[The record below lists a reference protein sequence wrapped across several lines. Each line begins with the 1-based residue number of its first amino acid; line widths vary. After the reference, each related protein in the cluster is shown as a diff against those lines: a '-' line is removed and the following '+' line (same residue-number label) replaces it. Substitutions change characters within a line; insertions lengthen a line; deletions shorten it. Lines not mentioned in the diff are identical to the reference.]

1 MGGASGETEEKEV
14 FTDEPEVEKEKE
26 QPVAAAGVP
35 EVEDGFSDGILDA
48 AQDTSVTTKHT
59 VTIDTS
65 SSYKIGTDTM
75 YDVINNHDGTLTVGE
90 DPEIK
95 GSQNELRH
103 VYRCVYESD
112 GSESFFDMFQNPE
125 NPENGSW
132 STTCNKPIPSTP
144 NRKIQIDNIYTCF
157 LVTTTNAI
165 VTEDNKKYYGVANKQ
180 IVTNPIKVNYNL
192 LGGSGVPTTDWVWN
206 ADGLWKNAHDTEPTK
221 AGYKFDG
228 WYTEPNGNG
237 IKIDTVSQ
245 AVDNARVGSNGYKE
259 VTLYAKWE
267 HKHVWQYSES
277 GDTLKA
283 YCSNTDSQC
292 EYHGTSFDNAKAT
305 VSLKLNGFDSD
316 KCAKYGS
323 IYDVTYD
330 NNNFTSETGATIGII
345 QYVGRDGTEYLES
358 PVLPISPGKYK
369 AKVNITLFEDQ
380 SSREISTDFEIK
392 PLPAKLDWSSSDLT
406 YNGED
411 QTVTASVK
419 NALSG
424 DEFTLAYETNETYT
438 NTGKNAQK
446 YKAKVTDLGN
456 ANYSLSEEESVYS
469 WEIKKAPVT
478 LTVVLDEFT
487 YGEQPVIKLQGAPS
501 DSKVVYQYKVKD
513 KDDSTYAGITE
524 EGLKKLSAGEYTLK
538 AVVEETA
545 NYEGTSAACDFK
557 VKKAGATDSHSKVS
571 IDGWTYG
578 SYDSK
583 KNAPS
588 VEPSLNPENQ
598 IVQYTY
604 YTDGACT
611 TQTSTENGAETAG
624 GVPKNAGSYYVKAQI
639 PESANYNAGTAT
651 GTFEIKPLPAKLDWS
666 SSELTYNGQPQTVT
680 AKVTNDL
687 SGDTFRLAYVADETY
702 TNTGANAQNY
712 TAKVTDLGNA
722 NYSLSQ
728 EESIHPWVIN
738 PKAVTVKPDDLYK
751 HIGGEEPQLTYTT
764 DGIVEGETLS
774 GITLQRVS
782 GEDARKYEITATET
796 EGANPN
802 YTVTR
807 ETGTFTIEDHNWTKD
822 GKILSPATLLSEGMQ
837 ERTCTAPGCGQK
849 RYDAI
854 PKQDGKPADPYAD
867 KIDKYIQIF
876 GSEITAAA
884 LDNEKI
890 TLFEVFPQ
898 SAKDKISYQ
907 LQKAKVWLE
916 INQCHNLAPEWEN
929 LINIEIERTV
939 GKNADRIL
947 FDINLYS
954 QLENEYK
961 THITDPGVDM
971 NIRIKIPDKMIN
983 NKPYTIRE
991 YKIFRLHKDSATNQ
1005 ATVDILDPVFNSS
1018 TNELTFKSDKFS
1030 IYVLTYKDTYYSP
1043 SYPVT
1048 GIKVSPDTLTLTKK
1062 DETAQLTAEVTPSYA
1077 DNKRVTWQSSDEKVA
1092 TVNENGKVTAVGNG
1106 TATITA
1112 TSVSG
1117 SYTAT
1122 VSVTV
1127 KIPVEIQKLTIEAEK
1142 ETLTKIGESTE
1153 LKVKI
1158 EPENADLQKLIWKS
1172 HNEKVATTDENGKVT
1187 AVGNGTAEITVTT
1200 EDGKI
1205 TASIMIT
1212 VKVPDE
1218 PTINKTTGFRRLRAR
1233 SVKQTKT
1240 SVTLQWNIIKDADGY
1255 FVYGNRC
1262 NTGTK
1267 SYKYRKLATI
1277 TGGDISTWTQK
1288 DLKKGTYYKYVVKAY
1303 RMVNGKKVVTDT
1315 SISVH
1320 AVTGGGKYGNAKA
1333 VSVTQIGNKKNV
1345 SKITLKMGKTAQIKA
1360 KEVKKDKKIAR
1371 HRKLCYE
1378 SSNTKV
1384 ATVTPDGLIRATGK
1398 GTCTIWVYAQN
1409 GVYKAL
1415 KITVK

>member
-1 MGGASGETEEKEV
+1 MTPSIAWGSGMTEFSDGASGESEKKEE
-14 FTDEPEVEKEKE
+14 FTDEPEIEEEKEK
-26 QPVAAAGVP
+26 PVAAAGVP
-35 EVEDGFSDGILDA
+35 EVENGFSDGTLDA
-48 AQDTSVTTKHT
+48 AQDTSATTKHT

-65 SSYKIGTDTM
+65 PSYKIGTDTM

-90 DPEIK
+90 NPEIK
-95 GSQNELRH
+95 ASLGQLSKGYSIK
-103 VYRCVYESD
+103 YR
-112 GSESFFDMFQNPE
+112 SEKDNIDYTLSLLKNPE
-125 NPENGSW
+125 LNDDSKWYPIKRLSFIPE
-132 STTCNKPIPSTP
+132 
-144 NRKIQIDNIYTCF
+144 RKINITNIYTLFCVVF
-157 LVTTTNAI
+157 IDSLGG
-165 VTEDNKKYYGVANKQ
+165 ESLANYQ
-180 IVTNPIKVNYNL
+180 RVENPIKVNYDSQ
-192 LGGSGVPTTDWVWN
+192 GGSGEPNTDWVWN
-206 ADGLWKNAHDTEPTK
+206 GDGRWNTDRNTEPTK
-221 AGYKFDG
+221 EGYKFAG
-228 WYTEPNGNG
+228 WYTQANGNG
-237 IKIDTVSQ
+237 SKIEEVSQ
-245 AVDNARVGSNGYKE
+245 AVNAAVAGSNDYKE
-259 VTLYAKWE
+259 ITLYAKWVHE
-267 HKHVWQYSES
+267 HTWQYRLISSGSEY
-277 GDTLKA
+277 TFKA
-283 YCSNTDSQC
+283 YCSNANSSC
-292 EYHGTSFDNAKAT
+292 EYYGTSYDDAKAT
-305 VSLKLNGFDSD
+305 VSLKLEGFDNN
-316 KCAKYGS
+316 KCVEYGNS
-323 IYDVTYD
+323 YSVTCANSLPSEIGVTIGQITYAD
-330 NNNFTSETGATIGII
+330 RNRLAVWESETPPT
-345 QYVGRDGTEYLES
+345 
-358 PVLPISPGKYK
+358 SPGKYK
-369 AKVNITLFEDQ
+369 AKVVVRLPGYNQ
-380 SSREISTDFEIK
+380 VMVSADFEIK
-392 PLPAKLDWSSSDLT
+392 SRPVQLNWSNSELT
-406 YNGED
+406 YNGQP
-411 QTVTASVK
+411 QTVTAEVS

-424 DEFTLAYETNETYT
+424 DTFTLKYENNETYT
-438 NTGKNAQK
+438 NTGTNAQK
-446 YKAKVTDLGN
+446 YRAKIIDLGN
-456 ANYSLSEEESVYS
+456 PNYSLSEQESIHS
-469 WEIKKAPVT
+469 WEIKKA
-478 LTVVLDEFT
+478 
-487 YGEQPVIKLQGAPS
+487 
-501 DSKVVYQYKVKD
+501 
-513 KDDSTYAGITE
+513 STIN
-524 EGLKKLSAGEYTLK
+524 SA
-538 AVVEETA
+538 
-545 NYEGTSAACDFK
+545 
-557 VKKAGATDSHSKVS
+557 SKVS
-571 IDGWTYG
+571 ISGWTYG
-578 SYDSK
+578 GY
-583 KNAPS
+583 NEAENTPS
-588 VEPSLNPENQ
+588 IDPSLNPENQ
-598 IVQYTY
+598 TVQYTY
-604 YTDGACT
+604 YTDGACS
-611 TQTSTENGAETAG
+611 TQTSTENGAETEG
-624 GVPKNAGSYYVKAQI
+624 GVPKNAGTYYVKAQI

-651 GTFEIKPLPAKLDWS
+651 GTFEIKPK
-666 SSELTYNGQPQTVT
+666 E
-680 AKVTNDL
+680 
-687 SGDTFRLAYVADETY
+687 
-702 TNTGANAQNY
+702 
-712 TAKVTDLGNA
+712 
-722 NYSLSQ
+722 
-728 EESIHPWVIN
+728 
-738 PKAVTVKPDDLYK
+738 VTVKPDNLQK
-751 HIGGEEPQLTYTT
+751 HIGEKDPELTYTT
-764 DGIVEGETLS
+764 DGIVKGETLS
-774 GITLQRVS
+774 GITLQRES
-782 GEDARKYEITATET
+782 GEDARKYTITATET
-796 EGANPN
+796 EGENPN
-802 YTVTR
+802 YTVTQK
-807 ETGTFTIEDHNWTKD
+807 TGTFTIEDHKWPKD
-822 GKILSPATLLSEGMQ
+822 GKILSPATSWSEGMK
-837 ERTCTAPGCGQK
+837 ERTCTVPGCGQK

-884 LDNEKI
+884 LDNEETI
-890 TLFEVFPQ
+890 LFGLFPE
-898 SAKDKISYQ
+898 SDKTRIDNGSR
-907 LQKAKVWLE
+907 AKVWLE
-916 INQCHNLAPEWEN
+916 INHVNNLDPDWQN
-929 LINIEIERTV
+929 LINTEIEKTV

-947 FDINLYS
+947 FDIDLYR
-954 QLENEYK
+954 QLAGENRVL
-961 THITDPGVDM
+961 ITDPGINM

-983 NKPYTIRE
+983 NQPYTIRE
-991 YKIFRLHKDSATNQ
+991 YKILRLHEDSATNQ
-1005 ATVDILDPVFNSS
+1005 ATVDILDSVFNSS

-1092 TVNENGKVTAVGNG
+1092 TVDENGKVTAVGNG
-1106 TATITA
+1106 TAAINA

-1172 HNEKVATTDENGKVT
+1172 DNEKVATTDENGKVT

-1218 PTINKTTGFRRLRAR
+1218 PTINKTTSFRRLRAR

-1255 FVYGNRC
+1255 FIYGNRC

-1333 VSVTQIGNKKNV
+1333 VSVTQIGNKRNV

>member
-1 MGGASGETEEKEV
+1 M
-14 FTDEPEVEKEKE
+14 
-26 QPVAAAGVP
+26 
-35 EVEDGFSDGILDA
+35 
-48 AQDTSVTTKHT
+48 
-59 VTIDTS
+59 
-65 SSYKIGTDTM
+65 
-75 YDVINNHDGTLTVGE
+75 
-90 DPEIK
+90 
-95 GSQNELRH
+95 
-103 VYRCVYESD
+103 
-112 GSESFFDMFQNPE
+112 
-125 NPENGSW
+125 
-132 STTCNKPIPSTP
+132 
-144 NRKIQIDNIYTCF
+144 
-157 LVTTTNAI
+157 
-165 VTEDNKKYYGVANKQ
+165 
-180 IVTNPIKVNYNL
+180 
-192 LGGSGVPTTDWVWN
+192 
-206 ADGLWKNAHDTEPTK
+206 
-221 AGYKFDG
+221 
-228 WYTEPNGNG
+228 
-237 IKIDTVSQ
+237 
-245 AVDNARVGSNGYKE
+245 
-259 VTLYAKWE
+259 
-267 HKHVWQYSES
+267 
-277 GDTLKA
+277 
-283 YCSNTDSQC
+283 
-292 EYHGTSFDNAKAT
+292 
-305 VSLKLNGFDSD
+305 
-316 KCAKYGS
+316 
-323 IYDVTYD
+323 
-330 NNNFTSETGATIGII
+330 
-345 QYVGRDGTEYLES
+345 
-358 PVLPISPGKYK
+358 
-369 AKVNITLFEDQ
+369 
-380 SSREISTDFEIK
+380 
-392 PLPAKLDWSSSDLT
+392 
-406 YNGED
+406 
-411 QTVTASVK
+411 
-419 NALSG
+419 
-424 DEFTLAYETNETYT
+424 
-438 NTGKNAQK
+438 
-446 YKAKVTDLGN
+446 
-456 ANYSLSEEESVYS
+456 
-469 WEIKKAPVT
+469 
-478 LTVVLDEFT
+478 
-487 YGEQPVIKLQGAPS
+487 
-501 DSKVVYQYKVKD
+501 
-513 KDDSTYAGITE
+513 
-524 EGLKKLSAGEYTLK
+524 
-538 AVVEETA
+538 
-545 NYEGTSAACDFK
+545 
-557 VKKAGATDSHSKVS
+557 
-571 IDGWTYG
+571 
-578 SYDSK
+578 
-583 KNAPS
+583 
-588 VEPSLNPENQ
+588 
-598 IVQYTY
+598 
-604 YTDGACT
+604 
-611 TQTSTENGAETAG
+611 
-624 GVPKNAGSYYVKAQI
+624 
-639 PESANYNAGTAT
+639 
-651 GTFEIKPLPAKLDWS
+651 
-666 SSELTYNGQPQTVT
+666 
-680 AKVTNDL
+680 TNDL

-738 PKAVTVKPDDLYK
+738 PKAVTVKPDDLHK

-782 GEDARKYEITATET
+782 GEDARKYIITATET
-796 EGANPN
+796 AGANPN

-807 ETGTFTIEDHNWTKD
+807 ETGTFTIEDHNWPKD
-822 GKILSPATLLSEGMQ
+822 GKILSPATSWSEGMK

-867 KIDKYIQIF
+867 KIDKYIQILGF
-876 GSEITAAA
+876 EIRAAA
-884 LDNEKI
+884 LDNEGL
-890 TLFEVFPQ
+890 TLFDVLTQ
-898 SAKDKISYQ
+898 SEKEKISYQ
-907 LQKAKVWLE
+907 GQKAKVWLE
-916 INQCHNLAPEWEN
+916 INRYQYHNLAPEWAN

-983 NKPYTIRE
+983 NQPYTIRE
-991 YKIFRLHKDSATNQ
+991 YKIFRLHKDSVTNQ

-1092 TVNENGKVTAVGNG
+1092 TVDENGKVTAVGNG

-1172 HNEKVATTDENGKVT
+1172 HNEKIAIVNENGKVT

-1255 FVYGNRC
+1255 FIYGNRC

-1303 RMVNGKKVVTDT
+1303 RLVNGKKVVTDT